1 MAVTKLPTVDNIVL
15 TNVVAKVTPVFA
27 KVLTS
32 VITPVIAVDR
42 IPESKLKIPEVNPP
56 ATPAKA
62 AMIVPTR
69 ATTVVS
75 VVTAVFS
82 KVSTGVSTEAA
93 SVPIAPK
100 LLSLVV
106 NDVIKEV
113 RVVCNVVKIGVIRL
127 VARVGKVVSK
137 LVTIGRIEET
147 TDNNEVAKPLTS
159 VLRESMILE
168 TGPFIRYDRKYYN
181 LIELLSYL
189 IYP

>member
-1 MAVTKLPTVDNIVL
+1 
-15 TNVVAKVTPVFA
+15 
-27 KVLTS
+27 
-32 VITPVIAVDR
+32 VIAVDR